1 LQRNNAATLRQEPT
15 MTTATTT
22 TTTTTTARRPVP
34 VLKID
39 GVLYDDRPMPDHCR
53 LERKALWSILGDMAD
68 KGWKAFRTNDGDRNE
83 AHTDDK
89 SVMEVCFNLDEC
101 WVAFRNEAGD
111 KHTIFLVF
119 GNSPNEIV
127 CDWGFT
133 VGDPDGFDAA
143 ITAATDAI
151 QTEEFFNR

>member
-1 LQRNNAATLRQEPT
+1 
-15 MTTATTT
+15 MTTT
-22 TTTTTTARRPVP
+22 TNTAARRRPVP

-39 GVLYDDRPMPDHCR
+39 EVLYADRDMPNHCR

-68 KGWKAFRTNDGDRNE
+68 KGWTAYRTNDGDRNE

-101 WVAFRNEAGD
+101 WVTFRNEACIT
-111 KHTIFLVF
+111 HTIFLVF

-127 CDWGFT
+127 ADWGFT
-133 VGDPDGFDAA
+133 VGDPGRFDPA